1 MAEGDD
7 GTYAVLTF
15 DAPIQVSGMS
25 GDGSGTRRQG
35 ATMLSVASKTKYT
48 TAGDID
54 SWRAYDGKHIAVA
67 AKAEDIMFPSDVSM
81 PVGEP
86 RTDKAVMLG

>member
-1 MAEGDD
+1 
-7 GTYAVLTF
+7 
-15 DAPIQVSGMS
+15 
-25 GDGSGTRRQG
+25 
-35 ATMLSVASKTKYT
+35 MLSVASKTKYT